1 MIAYPTRLVAAAVVL
16 AAVAIPAPLQGQTDD
31 ALEEAVEHA
40 LREDRKLRD
49 LEVTVDG
56 SEVTLAG
63 RVETFWEKSEALR
76 RTFEVPGV
84 GTVASEIEIP
94 AVEDEQELT
103 DEVIKA
109 IQRYEYT
116 TMWDQIDFRMLE
128 GAVTLSGRV
137 TPLRDK
143 AGELFERIAKVKG
156 VQDLQVHLETLPSRG
171 SDETIRN
178 SIRRQLLRN
187 EHFMRTARSRNPPY
201 RIIVD
206 NGIVTLLG
214 YAQSDI
220 ERIEMQRIVGQTN
233 GVLRVDN
240 QLQTLR

>member
-1 MIAYPTRLVAAAVVL
+1 MTAHPATLLFVVVAL
-16 AAVAIPAPLQGQTDD
+16 AGVGSPAPLQAQPFN
-31 ALEEAVEHA
+31 ALASAVEA
-40 LREDRKLRD
+40 ELREDRALRG
-49 LEVTVDG
+49 LEVAVAGT
-56 SEVTLAG
+56 EVTLAG

-76 RTFEVPGV
+76 RTFDVPGV
-84 GTVASEIEIP
+84 GTVASEIEVP
-94 AVEDEQELT
+94 AVEDEQDLI
-103 DEVIKA
+103 DDVIKA

-116 TMWDQIDFRMLE
+116 TMWDQIDFRMHE

-137 TPLRDK
+137 HPLRDK

-156 VQDLQVHLETLPSRG
+156 VQDVQVNLETLPARG
-171 SDETIRN
+171 SDEAIRN
-178 SIRRQLLRN
+178 SIRRQLLRS
-187 EHFMRTARSRNPPY
+187 EHFMRTARMRNPPY

-220 ERIEMQRIVGQTN
+220 DRIEMQRIVGQTN

-240 QLQTLR
+240 QLETLR